1 MEGDAEMS
9 RGVTGLL
16 AVSGG
21 VGDVKSGGLLAGEC
35 AVYGRIWLE
44 RVEGEDGVGVE
55 GVNWGSGG
63 GRGGW
68 QSGSSAVVVLVA

>member
-44 RVEGEDGVGVE
+44 RVEGEDGVE